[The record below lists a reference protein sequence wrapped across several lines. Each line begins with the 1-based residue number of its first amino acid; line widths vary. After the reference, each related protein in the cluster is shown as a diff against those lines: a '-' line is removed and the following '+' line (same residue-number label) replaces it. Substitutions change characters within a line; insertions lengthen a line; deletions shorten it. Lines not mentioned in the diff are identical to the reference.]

1 MSVPAPDHVLS
12 VLSFWFEDATLSPE
26 ALQRR
31 NAVWFRAGPAFDDE
45 CATRFATL
53 LDDAARGGLGDWT
66 ATPHGRLALVILLDQ
81 MPRNIHRGS
90 PGAFMHDAEAAAH
103 CLAGIETGQDRA
115 LHPVERLF
123 LYMPLQHAEDLDL
136 QRRSVERF
144 ESLAAEVDDAWR
156 DDFTENVRYAREHHD
171 IIERFGRFPHRN
183 RVLGRPS
190 TEEELLYLAD
200 GAPTFGQ

>member
-1 MSVPAPDHVLS
+1 MSARKPGQ

-31 NAVWFRAGPAFDDE
+31 NAVWFRADPAFDDE
-45 CATRFATL
+45 CAARFTAL
-53 LDDAARGGLGDWT
+53 LDDAARGRLGDWT
-66 ATPHGRLALVILLDQ
+66 AIPRGRLALAILLDQ

-90 PGAFMHDAEAAAH
+90 PAAFMHDTEAAAH
-103 CLAGIETGQDRA
+103 CLAGIESGQDRA

-123 LYMPLQHAEDLDL
+123 LYMPLQHAEDVDL

-144 ESLAAEVDDAWR
+144 ESLAAEADDAWR
-156 DDFTENVRYAREHHD
+156 ADFTESVRYAREHHD

-183 RVLGRPS
+183 RVLGRAS
-190 TEEELLYLAD
+190 TDEELRYLAA

>member
-1 MSVPAPDHVLS
+1 MDVVTPKEVT
-12 VLSFWFEDATLSPE
+12 SFWFEDATLSPE

-31 NAVWFRAGPAFDDE
+31 NAVWFRADPAFDDE
-45 CATRFATL
+45 CATRFAAL
-53 LDDAARGGLGDWT
+53 LDDAARGGLGGWT

-90 PGAFMHDAEAAAH
+90 PGAFMHDAQAAAH

-190 TEEELLYLAD
+190 TEEELRYLAD

>member
-1 MSVPAPDHVLS
+1 MSARKPGQ

-31 NAVWFRAGPAFDDE
+31 NAVWFRADPAFDDE
-45 CATRFATL
+45 CAARFTAL
-53 LDDAARGGLGDWT
+53 LDDAACGGLGGWT
-66 ATPHGRLALVILLDQ
+66 ATPRGRLALVILLDQ

-90 PGAFMHDAEAAAH
+90 PAAFMHDTEAAAH
-103 CLAGIETGQDRA
+103 CLAGIESGQDRA

-123 LYMPLQHAEDLDL
+123 LYMPLQHAEDVDL

-144 ESLAAEVDDAWR
+144 ESLAAEVGDAWR
-156 DDFTENVRYAREHHD
+156 EDFTENVRYAREHHD

-183 RVLGRPS
+183 RTLGRAS
-190 TEEELLYLAD
+190 TDEELRYLAA

>member
-1 MSVPAPDHVLS
+1 MSVPTPDH

-31 NAVWFRAGPAFDDE
+31 SAVWFGTDPAFDDE
-45 CATRFATL
+45 CTARFATL
-53 LDDAARGGLGDWT
+53 VEAVASGGLGDW
-66 ATPHGRLALVILLDQ
+66 AGSPQGRLALVLLLDQ

-90 PGAFMHDAEAAAH
+90 PGAFMHDAQAAAH
-103 CLAGIETGQDRA
+103 CLAGIESGQDRS
-115 LHPVERLF
+115 LHAVERVF
-123 LYMPLQHAEDLDL
+123 LYMPLQHAEDLAL

-144 ESLAAEVDDAWR
+144 DSLAAEADDAWR
-156 DDFTENVRYAREHHD
+156 DRFTENAHYARLHRD

-183 RVLGRPS
+183 RVLGRTS
-190 TEEELLYLAD
+190 TDEELRYLAD

>member
-1 MSVPAPDHVLS
+1 MSARKPDQ
-12 VLSFWFEDATLSPE
+12 VLSFWFEDATLGPE

-31 NAVWFRAGPAFDDE
+31 NAVWFRADPAFDDE
-45 CATRFATL
+45 CATRFTTL
-53 LDDAARGGLGDWT
+53 LDDAARGRLDGWT
-66 ATPHGRLALVILLDQ
+66 ATPRGRLALVILLDQ

-90 PGAFMHDAEAAAH
+90 PAAFMHDAWAAAN
-103 CLAGIETGQDRA
+103 CLAGIESGQDRS

-136 QRRSVERF
+136 QRRAVERF

-156 DDFTENVRYAREHHD
+156 NDFTENARYAREHHD

-183 RVLGRPS
+183 RVLGRAS
-190 TEEELLYLAD
+190 TDEEMRYLAA